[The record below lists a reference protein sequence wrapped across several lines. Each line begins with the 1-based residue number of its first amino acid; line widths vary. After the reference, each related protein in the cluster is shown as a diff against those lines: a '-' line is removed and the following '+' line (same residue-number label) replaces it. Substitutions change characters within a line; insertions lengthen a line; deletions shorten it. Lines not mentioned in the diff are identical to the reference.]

1 MFLNLIMLAG
11 LVGVASPVLIHWL
24 SRRPPRPVKWAAMRF
39 LRSSVEKHQKRLRQ
53 EDLLLLLLRCLLI
66 ALLAIALARPVLSS
80 IGGLGGSADVYLVID
95 DSMSMNH
102 GTPTRLDRAREAAV
116 EVVGKLSS
124 STRVAVLSLT
134 DVSSSPLPKPIADH
148 EAVVSAIRA
157 MPASDRRGSMS
168 RDLGEIVRRIPAE
181 SDADVLLLTDG
192 QNNASE
198 EVERWTD
205 LDGLTDSPGAQAG
218 VARGKRS
225 LGVLLI
231 ESEDVSNAAI
241 LDVKPADGRVEMDRP
256 TRFDVRVVHHGAE
269 PLARLRVRLSVV
281 EAGDEATE
289 RRADEAVIE
298 QLSPGEVRTVGL
310 MARLT
315 REGPAVV
322 RATIDEDRL
331 SSDDTRE
338 AVVMVKRSSSVMIV
352 DGDLQRDDGRG
363 EAFFVAR
370 ALRPSETSRRSFAVT
385 TVSAQ
390 RLASSS
396 FETMDAVILANVAK
410 LEPVVA
416 RRLSAYVRG
425 GGALI
430 VFAGD
435 RTDVGFFNGVMSD
448 ELKLLPARLGEPTG
462 DATNERT
469 ALGASVVGL
478 DHPIASVWKGGGDSP
493 LAQLGVRRSHGLE
506 LIRSVKPDERAAK
519 VGEAGEAGDGV
530 EGDESAWAGR
540 AIVRLATAGVLVA
553 DGDVGRGY
561 VGLVGVDASTGW
573 SDLPLRPG
581 VFVPLL
587 HRMLGA
593 AADRRTALVN
603 GMAGE
608 LLRWPAGVEMGGRVG
623 GRSDDALGGELGGGL
638 NGGLNGRDREESS
651 AVSLG
656 GTSAEFARGVMVRGG
671 EIVSARAG
679 AFRVKVGEES
689 GVVAFASAEE
699 ESDLTPLDGPR
710 RRVLEQV
717 AKVKGVEGPG
727 DASAILQTESN
738 RWELSL
744 PLLVG
749 VLLVALLESVLS
761 QRFSR
766 SK

>member
-24 SRRPPRPVKWAAMRF
+24 SKRPPRPVKWAAMRF

-66 ALLAIALARPVLSS
+66 ALLAIALSRPVLSS

-102 GTPTRLDRAREAAV
+102 GTPTKLDRAREAAV
-116 EVVGKLSS
+116 EVVGRLSS

-134 DVSSSPLPKPIADH
+134 DVSSSPLPKPVADH
-148 EAVVSAIRA
+148 EAVVSAIRG
-157 MPASDRRGSMS
+157 MSASDRRGALS
-168 RDLGEIVRRIPAE
+168 RDLGVIVGQIPAE

-192 QNNASE
+192 QNNAAE
-198 EVERWTD
+198 GVERWAD
-205 LDGLTDSPGAQAG
+205 LGGLTDSPGVGAG
-218 VARGKRS
+218 SARGKRL

-231 ESEDVSNAAI
+231 ESEDVSNTAI
-241 LDVKPADGRVEMDRP
+241 LDVRPADGRVEMDRA

-281 EAGDEATE
+281 EAGDDATE
-289 RRADEAVIE
+289 RRADEALIE
-298 QLSPGEVRTVGL
+298 QLAPGEVRTVGL

-331 SSDDTRE
+331 SSDDVRA
-338 AVVMVKRSSSVMIV
+338 AVVMVKRSSSVMVV

-363 EAFFVAR
+363 ETFFVAR

-390 RLASSS
+390 RLSSSS

-410 LEPVVA
+410 LEPLVA

-430 VFAGD
+430 IFAGD
-435 RTDVGFFNGVMSD
+435 RTDVGFFNGVMLN

-478 DHPIASVWKGGGDSP
+478 DHPIASVWKSGGDSP
-493 LAQLGVRRSHGLE
+493 LAQLGVRRAYGLE
-506 LIRSVKPDERAAK
+506 LIRPEKRDERAK
-519 VGEAGEAGDGV
+519 RAGDDKV
-530 EGDESAWAGR
+530 DESVRAGR
-540 AIVRLATAGVLVA
+540 AILRLATGGILVA

-593 AADRRTALVN
+593 AADRRMASVN
-603 GMAGE
+603 GVAGE
-608 LLRWPAGVEMGGRVG
+608 SMKWPAGVELAGRLGERSEDGLDGGDG
-623 GRSDDALGGELGGGL
+623 ERSA
-638 NGGLNGRDREESS
+638 
-651 AVSLG
+651 AVSLA
-656 GTSAEFARGVMVRGG
+656 GTSAEFARGVMVREG
-671 EIVSARAG
+671 EMVSARAG
-679 AFRVKVGEES
+679 AFRVKAGEES

-717 AKVKGVEGPG
+717 ARVRAVEGPG
-727 DASAILQTESN
+727 DASSILQTESN